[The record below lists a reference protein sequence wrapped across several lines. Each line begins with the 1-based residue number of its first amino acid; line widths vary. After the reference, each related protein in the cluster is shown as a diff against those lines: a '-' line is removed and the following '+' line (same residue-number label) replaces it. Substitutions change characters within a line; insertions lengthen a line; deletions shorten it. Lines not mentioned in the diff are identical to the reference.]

1 MDNKYEIADI
11 PESCVSEINALQERL
26 KQDTNRDIV
35 LIAYQSSK
43 ADEQYRLLA
52 ASFNNPRIIIGIVIQ
67 QKKYLKNRKSSVLSY

>member
-26 KQDTNRDIV
+26 KQDTNQDIV

-43 ADEQYRLLA
+43 ADE
-52 ASFNNPRIIIGIVIQ
+52 
-67 QKKYLKNRKSSVLSY
+67 